1 MEGWTTLCMG
11 LDLFYDHVTAKPDI
25 DIEGLRD
32 ELKADLGFLFAKS
45 AFEER
50 LATERRAYALNWLMI
65 PLTRS
70 MDHLIIHL
78 TDADSALGR
87 VLQSIDRDKISW
99 R

>member
-1 MEGWTTLCMG
+1 MCMG
-11 LDLFYDHVTAKPDI
+11 LDLFYDHVSAKPDI

-32 ELKADLGFLFAKS
+32 ELKTDMGFLFAKS
-45 AFEER
+45 SFEEK
-50 LATERRAYALNWLMI
+50 LSTERRAYALNWLMI

-78 TDADSALGR
+78 TDADSALGQ
-87 VLQSIDRDKISW
+87 VLQGIDYDKISW

>member
-1 MEGWTTLCMG
+1 MDQFC
-11 LDLFYDHVTAKPDI
+11 DHVTAKPVI
-25 DIEGLRD
+25 DIVALRH
-32 ELKADLGFLFAKS
+32 ELKADLGFLFSES

-50 LATERRAYALNWLMI
+50 LAIERRAYALNWLMI

-70 MDHLIIHL
+70 IDHLTIHL
-78 TDADSALGR
+78 TNADSALGQ